1 MGARILVADDSV
13 TIQKVV
19 ELTFSK
25 EDFTLIQARNGQEA
39 IHKAKAEQPDLVLL
53 DLVMPDMNGYDVC
66 VALRAEPALRA
77 VPIILLAGT
86 FEPFDQQRGARVG
99 ANDFVTKPFESQ
111 VLIGKVKQLLFAKTL
126 EMGPALT
133 AIPATGEAV
142 TVKIPPVSSAPTAVP
157 ETPAVAT
164 VELPLRSTPPSE
176 DESSQRPGRAVESAP
191 ATAAPAAEFSFGD
204 ALAGPE
210 APPLD
215 LSALD
220 LAPLPAA
227 PESVGDAA
235 EVMSLPESLSL
246 DDLLAAGPEIS
257 TFPPRVE
264 AAAPEAGA
272 LEPVFELSP
281 EAGPPLPMVEV
292 GGKGPSPLSVDD
304 LLGSAAMDA
313 LPTDTPTL
321 ELPEIDLTALSQPG
335 GPAETGVDS
344 YRPEFAELAEEPVGS
359 SPDDT
364 PASPTESLTYGAA
377 APSGP
382 PDFLQPA
389 AEVTGQVSSLANA
402 AGSLP
407 PSEISPVDKDDRPVE
422 PVVVALPAVP
432 AAQTAPPAPAAT
444 TPSEMTAM
452 REAVTERVAHDLT
465 RELSEKLIERFE
477 KIVWEVVPDLAEILI
492 TKELE
497 RIRQLAEEEK
507 SS

>member
-25 EDFTLIQARNGQEA
+25 EDFTLSQARNGQEA
-39 IHKAKAEQPDLVLL
+39 IHKAKTEQPDLVLL

-66 VALRAEPALRA
+66 VALRAEASLRS

-126 EMGPALT
+126 EMRPAPT
-133 AIPATGEAV
+133 AMPVTAEAV
-142 TVKIPPVSSAPTAVP
+142 TVKIPTASPVSTAALEAPTA
-157 ETPAVAT
+157 AI
-164 VELPLRSTPPSE
+164 VEPPLRPTPPSE
-176 DESSQRPGRAVESAP
+176 GEAWQHPGSAATPAP
-191 ATAAPAAEFSFGD
+191 ATAAPVPDEVAAAAEAGFT
-204 ALAGPE
+204 AAVAGPE
-210 APPLD
+210 VPPLD
-215 LSALD
+215 LSTLD

-227 PESVGDAA
+227 PESVGDAV
-235 EVMSLPESLSL
+235 EVLSFPESLSL

-264 AAAPEAGA
+264 TAAPAGVTP
-272 LEPVFELSP
+272 EPVFELSP
-281 EAGPPLPMVEV
+281 AVGPPLPMVEV
-292 GGKGPSPLSVDD
+292 GGEGPSPLSVDD
-304 LLGSAAMDA
+304 VLGPATLDE
-313 LPTDTPTL
+313 LPPDTPTL

-335 GPAETGVDS
+335 GSSEIGVDS
-344 YRPEFAELAEEPVGS
+344 YRPGFVDLVEEPVVS
-359 SPDDT
+359 SLDDT
-364 PASPTESLTYGAA
+364 MASPAKSLMDEAA
-377 APSGP
+377 APSAL
-382 PDFLQPA
+382 PDFPQPVEEAPRLTNTA
-389 AEVTGQVSSLANA
+389 A
-402 AGSLP
+402 SLP
-407 PSEISPVDKDDRPVE
+407 PPEISQMDEDDRPIE
-422 PVVVALPAVP
+422 PVAEALPVALAAPQAPTAV
-432 AAQTAPPAPAAT
+432 
-444 TPSEMTAM
+444 TPSEMAAM
-452 REAVTERVAHDLT
+452 REAVTDRVARDLA

-477 KIVWEVVPDLAEILI
+477 KIVWEVVPDLAEIMI